1 MNRNSKILLGFLL
14 MVIGVVGIMFTPSIH
29 SPMNGMIRA
38 MTDAQF
44 PPGLEA
50 TRLPE
55 SQSRE
60 VNLLSKYCT
69 QCHGLPGPGMHT
81 VDDWP
86 QVVER
91 MSQYMQTM
99 HSYHVQRPSDQ
110 EMELI
115 LSYLQRHA
123 QTSMEKS
130 RYPDLDTAAGIAF
143 LQTCSRCHS
152 TPDPKQ
158 HTRDEWPAVVQRMV
172 RNMEIMGKKVPEQNQ
187 LQLVDEFLQ
196 RHAK

>member
-1 MNRNSKILLGFLL
+1 MAGGCIL
-14 MVIGVVGIMFTPSIH
+14 IMFTPSIH
-29 SPMNGMIRA
+29 SPMTGMIRA

-50 TRLPE
+50 TNLPE

-60 VNLLSKYCT
+60 VNLLTRYCT

-91 MSQYMQTM
+91 MTQYMQTM

-110 EMELI
+110 ENELI
-115 LSYLQRHA
+115 LAYLQRHA
-123 QTSMEKS
+123 QISMEKS
-130 RYPDLDTAAGIAF
+130 RYPDLDSPAGNAF

-158 HTRDEWPAVVQRMV
+158 HSREEWPGVVQRMV

-187 LQLVDEFLQ
+187 IRLVSEFLQ